1 MDSQRRKTDVNLI
14 WVGHLGVFLHISYMC
29 AYSTQVRFILI
40 KRNFWTKTEIGFVKE
55 REAQILKER
64 SEAQKSY
71 PNAPA
76 DLFLGILVV
85 TFTLYLT

>member
-1 MDSQRRKTDVNLI
+1 M
-14 WVGHLGVFLHISYMC
+14 
-29 AYSTQVRFILI
+29 I

-76 DLFLGILVV
+76 DLFWEYLLTHLLSILRKWSKESWKMESYSNAPK
-85 TFTLYLT
+85 FWGML